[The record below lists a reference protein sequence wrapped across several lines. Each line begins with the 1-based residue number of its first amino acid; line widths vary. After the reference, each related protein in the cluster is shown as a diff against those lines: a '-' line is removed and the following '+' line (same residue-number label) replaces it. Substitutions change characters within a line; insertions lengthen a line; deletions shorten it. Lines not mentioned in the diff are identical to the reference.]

1 MLIHIPN
8 THIFPAIAN
17 NKLYMTTV
25 VYWPVDLYN
34 TIHYWIW
41 LWYPLPYNASS
52 FFSRWNNI
60 IWRRKKHLG
69 HRNLPTRLKQLSSVL
84 TLCCSTHLSA
94 VGKQWNDFPSRHLGK
109 KKLIMQGGTSLP
121 TWSVLIAVRMT
132 SVSVRLPG
140 GHRAAPVS
148 HRPESV
154 RRSDGRRPILM
165 WLSHAFVFNGACIM
179 ARRRASIGRPPCD
192 DRPILIRSQ
201 SDSFPAPTSGT
212 ILSET

>member
-1 MLIHIPN
+1 M
-8 THIFPAIAN
+8 
-17 NKLYMTTV
+17 
-25 VYWPVDLYN
+25 
-34 TIHYWIW
+34 
-41 LWYPLPYNASS
+41 
-52 FFSRWNNI
+52 
-60 IWRRKKHLG
+60 
-69 HRNLPTRLKQLSSVL
+69 SSVL
-84 TLCCSTHLSA
+84 TLCFSTHLSD

-212 ILSET
+212 ILSETYNMPGRRPTLKYAPASVRSPAGRRPDELKNASDGDRTAIGLHL